1 MTSWTVDRQLAL
13 TACEA
18 VEAIKTGQLK
28 AADYVAT
35 LIARA
40 KALENLNALT
50 VLDVEGAL
58 AAARRVDSL
67 GANERARL
75 PLAGLPVV
83 VKDNINTRGMQTS
96 AGTPAL
102 EGFVPAR
109 HAPSVQRLVDAGA
122 ILLGKANMHEL
133 AFGITSTNLAPHCGP
148 VRNPYDPARIPG
160 GSSGGTAAAVAAR
173 IAPAGLGSDTGGST
187 RIPAALC
194 GIVGLR
200 PSVGDG
206 GTQRRYHDP
215 HAVVPISHTRDTVG
229 PMARTVAGV
238 ALLDA
243 VITGHGPL
251 AAASVTNLRIGLP
264 KPLWGGLE
272 TALEDVVRLALAK
285 LEAAGVTFVTVEM
298 GELLALND
306 RVSSAIALH
315 EPIDDLQAWLD
326 ANQPNHQPHHQPNR
340 QPNPAP
346 TARTVADVAARIAS
360 PDVRAAYDAV
370 LADVR
375 GPDYQTAMT
384 VWRPRLQQLYAQTFA
399 ANGLDAL
406 LFPTTRLAAVP
417 LDELNGSSRV
427 SIDGAAPIDEM
438 EAYLRNTDPASNAGI
453 PGLALPAGLIH
464 AKWPVGL
471 ELDGPLGSDRRLLA
485 IGLAFEQILGSL
497 PAPPL

>member
-1 MTSWTVDRQLAL
+1 MSLTAWTVDRQLEL
-13 TACEA
+13 TASEA
-18 VEAIKTGQLK
+18 VEAIRSGQLK

-40 KALENLNALT
+40 EALENLNALT

-58 AAARRVDSL
+58 AAARRIDAL
-67 GANERARL
+67 GLNERAHL
-75 PLAGLPVV
+75 PLAGLPVL
-83 VKDNINTRGMQTS
+83 VKDNINTRGLQTS
-96 AGTPAL
+96 AATPAL
-102 EGFVPAR
+102 EGFQPAR

-122 ILLGKANMHEL
+122 VVLGKANMHEL
-133 AFGITSTNLAPHCGP
+133 AFGITSTNLAPHAGP
-148 VRNPYDPARIPG
+148 VRNPYDPERIPG
-160 GSSGGTAAAVAAR
+160 GSSGGTAAAIAAR
-173 IAPAGLGSDTGGST
+173 IVPAGLGTDTGGST

-215 HAVVPISHTRDTVG
+215 QAVVPISHTRDTVG
-229 PMARTVAGV
+229 PMARTVADV

-251 AAASVTNLRIGLP
+251 AQAAVANLRIGLP
-264 KPLWGGLE
+264 APLWEGLE
-272 TALEDVVRLALAK
+272 AALEDVARGALAK
-285 LEAAGVTFVTVEM
+285 LEAAGVTMVPVEM
-298 GELLALND
+298 GDLLALND
-306 RVSSAIALH
+306 RVSFALALH
-315 EPIDDLQAWLD
+315 EPIEDLQAWLV
-326 ANQPNHQPHHQPNR
+326 ANK
-340 QPNPAP
+340 AP
-346 TARTVADVAARIAS
+346 VQSVAEVAVRIAS

-370 LADVR
+370 LADAR
-375 GPDYQTAMT
+375 GGDYQAAMT

-453 PGLALPAGLIH
+453 PGLALPAGLID
-464 AKWPVGL
+464 ARLPVGL

-485 IGLAFEQILGSL
+485 IGLAFEQILGCL
-497 PAPPL
+497 PAPMI

>member
-1 MTSWTVDRQLAL
+1 MTWTVDQQLELSA
-13 TACEA
+13 TEA
-18 VEAIKTGQLK
+18 VEAIHAGQLK

-35 LIARA
+35 LLARA
-40 KALENLNALT
+40 QALSNLNALT

-58 AAARRVDSL
+58 AAAQRIDAL
-67 GANERARL
+67 GASERARL

-83 VKDNINTRGMQTS
+83 VKDNINTRGLQTS
-96 AGTPAL
+96 AATPAL

-133 AFGITSTNLAPHCGP
+133 AFGITSTNLAPHAGP
-148 VRNPYDPARIPG
+148 VRNPWDPERIPG
-160 GSSGGTAAAVAAR
+160 GSSGGTAAAIAAH
-173 IAPAGLGSDTGGST
+173 IVPAGLGTDTGGST

-215 HAVVPISHTRDTVG
+215 QAVVPISHTRDTVG
-229 PMARTVAGV
+229 PMGRTVADV

-251 AAASVTNLRIGLP
+251 SPAAVTNLRIGLP
-264 KPLWGGLE
+264 APLWEGLE
-272 TALEDVVRLALAK
+272 AALEDVARAALAK
-285 LEAAGVTFVTVEM
+285 LEAAGITFVPVEM
-298 GELLALND
+298 SELLALND
-306 RVSSAIALH
+306 RVSYAIALH
-315 EPIDDLQAWLD
+315 EPIDDLAAWLV
-326 ANQPNHQPHHQPNR
+326 ANHA
-340 QPNPAP
+340 PAQ
-346 TARTVADVAARIAS
+346 TVAEVAARIAS

-370 LADVR
+370 LADARR
-375 GPDYQTAMT
+375 GDYHSAMT

-399 ANGLDAL
+399 ASGLDAL

-417 LDELNGSSRV
+417 IDELNGSSRV

-453 PGLALPAGLIH
+453 PGLALPAGLVD
-464 AKWPVGL
+464 ARLPVGL
-471 ELDGPLGSDRRLLA
+471 ELDGPAGGDRRLLA
-485 IGLAFEQILGSL
+485 IGLAFEAILGTL
-497 PAPPL
+497 PAPEI

>member
-1 MTSWTVDRQLAL
+1 MTWTVDQQLELSA
-13 TACEA
+13 TQA
-18 VEAIKTGQLK
+18 VEAIQAGQLK

-35 LIARA
+35 LLARA
-40 KALENLNALT
+40 QALSNLNALT

-58 AAARRVDSL
+58 ATAQRIDSL
-67 GANERARL
+67 GASERARL

-83 VKDNINTRGMQTS
+83 VKDNINTRGLQTS

-133 AFGITSTNLAPHCGP
+133 AFGITSTNLAPHAGP
-148 VRNPYDPARIPG
+148 VRNPWDPERIPG
-160 GSSGGTAAAVAAR
+160 GSSGGTAAAIAAR
-173 IAPAGLGSDTGGST
+173 IVPAGLGTDTGGST

-215 HAVVPISHTRDTVG
+215 QAVVPISHTRDTVG
-229 PMARTVAGV
+229 PMGRTVADV

-251 AAASVTNLRIGLP
+251 SPAAVTNLRIGLP
-264 KPLWGGLE
+264 APLWEGLE
-272 TALEDVVRLALAK
+272 AALEDVARAALAK
-285 LEAAGVTFVTVEM
+285 LEAAGVTFVPVEM
-298 GELLALND
+298 SELLALND
-306 RVSSAIALH
+306 RVSYAIALH
-315 EPIDDLQAWLD
+315 EPIDDLTAWLV
-326 ANQPNHQPHHQPNR
+326 ANHA
-340 QPNPAP
+340 PAQ
-346 TARTVADVAARIAS
+346 TVAEVAVRIAS

-370 LADVR
+370 LADAR
-375 GPDYQTAMT
+375 GGDYHSAMT

-399 ANGLDAL
+399 ASGLDAL

-417 LDELNGSSRV
+417 IDELNGSSRV

-453 PGLALPAGLIH
+453 PGLALPVGLVD
-464 AKWPVGL
+464 ARLPVGL
-471 ELDGPLGSDRRLLA
+471 ELDGPVGGDRRLLA
-485 IGLAFEQILGSL
+485 IGLAFEAILGTL
-497 PAPPL
+497 PAPEI

>member
-1 MTSWTVDRQLAL
+1 MTWTVDQQLELSA
-13 TACEA
+13 TQAI
-18 VEAIKTGQLK
+18 EAIHAGQLK

-35 LIARA
+35 LLARA
-40 KALENLNALT
+40 QALSNLNALT

-58 AAARRVDSL
+58 AAAQRIDAL

-83 VKDNINTRGMQTS
+83 VKDNINTRGLQTS

-133 AFGITSTNLAPHCGP
+133 AFGITSTNLAPHAGP
-148 VRNPYDPARIPG
+148 VRNPWDPERIPG
-160 GSSGGTAAAVAAR
+160 GSSGGTAAAIAAR
-173 IAPAGLGSDTGGST
+173 IVPAGLGTDTGGST

-206 GTQRRYHDP
+206 GTQRRYHDSQ
-215 HAVVPISHTRDTVG
+215 AVVPISHTRDTVG
-229 PMARTVAGV
+229 PMGRTVADV

-251 AAASVTNLRIGLP
+251 SPAAVTNLRIGLP
-264 KPLWGGLE
+264 APLWEGLE
-272 TALEDVVRLALAK
+272 AALEGVARAALAK
-285 LEAAGVTFVTVEM
+285 LEAAGVTLVPVEM
-298 GELLALND
+298 SELLALND
-306 RVSSAIALH
+306 RVSYAIALH
-315 EPIDDLQAWLD
+315 EPIDDLAAWLV
-326 ANQPNHQPHHQPNR
+326 ANH
-340 QPNPAP
+340 AP
-346 TARTVADVAARIAS
+346 ARTVAEVAARIAS

-370 LADVR
+370 LADTR
-375 GPDYQTAMT
+375 GGDYHAAMT

-399 ANGLDAL
+399 ASGLDAL

-417 LDELNGSSRV
+417 IDELNGSSRV

-453 PGLALPAGLIH
+453 PGLALPAGLVD
-464 AKWPVGL
+464 ARLPVGL
-471 ELDGPLGSDRRLLA
+471 ELDGPAGGDRRLLA
-485 IGLAFEQILGSL
+485 IGLAFEAILGTL
-497 PAPPL
+497 PAPEI

>member
-1 MTSWTVDRQLAL
+1 MSLTAWTVDRQLELSASQ
-13 TACEA
+13 A
-18 VEAIKTGQLK
+18 VEAIRSGQLK

-40 KALENLNALT
+40 QALANLNALT

-58 AAARRVDSL
+58 AAAQRIDAL
-67 GANERARL
+67 GPNERAHL

-83 VKDNINTRGMQTS
+83 VKDNINTRALQTS

-102 EGFVPAR
+102 EGFLPAR

-133 AFGITSTNLAPHCGP
+133 AFGITSTNLAPHAGP
-148 VRNPYDPARIPG
+148 VRNPYDPERIPG
-160 GSSGGTAAAVAAR
+160 GSSGGTAAAIAAR
-173 IAPAGLGSDTGGST
+173 IAPAGLGTDTGGST

-206 GTQRRYHDP
+206 ATQRRYHDP
-215 HAVVPISHTRDTVG
+215 LAVVPISHTRDTVG
-229 PMARTVAGV
+229 PMARTVADV
-238 ALLDA
+238 AMLDA

-251 AAASVTNLRIGLP
+251 AQAAVTNLRIGLP
-264 KPLWGGLE
+264 APLWEGLE
-272 TALEDVVRLALAK
+272 TALEDVAREALAK
-285 LEAAGVTFVTVEM
+285 LEAAGVCIVPVEM

-306 RVSSAIALH
+306 RVSYAIALH
-315 EPIDDLQAWLD
+315 EPIDDLAAWLA
-326 ANQPNHQPHHQPNR
+326 ANHA
-340 QPNPAP
+340 PA
-346 TARTVADVAARIAS
+346 RSVAEVAARIAS

-370 LADVR
+370 LADAR
-375 GPDYQTAMT
+375 GGDYQSAMT
-384 VWRPRLQQLYAQTFA
+384 VWRPRLQQLYAQTFS

-406 LFPTTRLAAVP
+406 LFPTTRLAAAP

-427 SIDGAAPIDEM
+427 SIDGGSPIDEM

-453 PGLALPAGLIH
+453 PGLALPAGLT
-464 AKWPVGL
+464 AARLPVGL

-497 PAPPL
+497 PGPTI

>member
-1 MTSWTVDRQLAL
+1 MTWTVDQQLELSA
-13 TACEA
+13 TQA
-18 VEAIKTGQLK
+18 VEAIHAGQLK

-35 LIARA
+35 LLARA
-40 KALENLNALT
+40 QALSNLNALT

-58 AAARRVDSL
+58 AAAQRIDSL

-83 VKDNINTRGMQTS
+83 VKDNINTRGLQTS

-133 AFGITSTNLAPHCGP
+133 AFGITSTNLAPHAGP
-148 VRNPYDPARIPG
+148 VRNPWDPERIPG
-160 GSSGGTAAAVAAR
+160 GSSGGTAAAIAAR
-173 IAPAGLGSDTGGST
+173 IVPAGLGTDTGGST

-215 HAVVPISHTRDTVG
+215 QAVVPISHTRDTVG
-229 PMARTVAGV
+229 PMGRTVADV

-251 AAASVTNLRIGLP
+251 SPAAVTNLRIGLP
-264 KPLWGGLE
+264 APLWEGLE
-272 TALEDVVRLALAK
+272 GTLEDVARAALAK
-285 LEAAGVTFVTVEM
+285 LEAAGVTFVPVEM
-298 GELLALND
+298 SELLALND
-306 RVSSAIALH
+306 RVSYAIALH
-315 EPIDDLQAWLD
+315 EPIDDLTAWLV
-326 ANQPNHQPHHQPNR
+326 ANHA
-340 QPNPAP
+340 PAQ
-346 TARTVADVAARIAS
+346 TVAEVAARIAS

-370 LADVR
+370 LADAR
-375 GPDYQTAMT
+375 GGDYHAAMT

-399 ANGLDAL
+399 ASGLDAL
-406 LFPTTRLAAVP
+406 LFPTTRLASVP
-417 LDELNGSSRV
+417 IDELNGSSRV

-453 PGLALPAGLIH
+453 PGLALPAGLID
-464 AKWPVGL
+464 ARLPVGL
-471 ELDGPLGSDRRLLA
+471 ELDGPAGGDRRLLA
-485 IGLAFEQILGSL
+485 IGLAFEAILGTL
-497 PAPPL
+497 PAPEI

>member
-1 MTSWTVDRQLAL
+1 MTWTVDQQLELSA
-13 TACEA
+13 TQAI
-18 VEAIKTGQLK
+18 EAIHAGQLK

-35 LIARA
+35 LLARA
-40 KALENLNALT
+40 QALSNLNALT

-58 AAARRVDSL
+58 AAAQRIDAL

-83 VKDNINTRGMQTS
+83 VKDNINTRGLQTS

-102 EGFVPAR
+102 EGFLPAR

-133 AFGITSTNLAPHCGP
+133 AFGITSTNLAPHAGP
-148 VRNPYDPARIPG
+148 VRNPWDPERISG
-160 GSSGGTAAAVAAR
+160 GSSGGTAAAIAAR
-173 IAPAGLGSDTGGST
+173 IVPAGLGTDTGGST

-215 HAVVPISHTRDTVG
+215 QAVVPISHTRDTVG
-229 PMARTVAGV
+229 PMGRTVADV

-251 AAASVTNLRIGLP
+251 SPAAVTNLRIGLP
-264 KPLWGGLE
+264 APLWEGLE
-272 TALEDVVRLALAK
+272 AALEDVARTALAK
-285 LEAAGVTFVTVEM
+285 LEAAGVTLVPVEM
-298 GELLALND
+298 SELLALND
-306 RVSSAIALH
+306 RVSYAIALH
-315 EPIDDLQAWLD
+315 EPIDDLAAWLV
-326 ANQPNHQPHHQPNR
+326 ANHA
-340 QPNPAP
+340 PAQ
-346 TARTVADVAARIAS
+346 TVAEVAARIAS

-370 LADVR
+370 LADAR
-375 GPDYQTAMT
+375 GGDYHAAMT

-399 ANGLDAL
+399 ASGLDAL

-417 LDELNGSSRV
+417 IDELNGSSRV

-453 PGLALPAGLIH
+453 PGLALPAGLVD
-464 AKWPVGL
+464 ARLPVGL
-471 ELDGPLGSDRRLLA
+471 ELDGPAGGDRRLLA
-485 IGLAFEQILGSL
+485 IGLAFEAILGTL
-497 PAPPL
+497 PAPEI

>member
-1 MTSWTVDRQLAL
+1 MTWTVDQQLDLSA
-13 TACEA
+13 TQA
-18 VEAIKTGQLK
+18 VEAIHAGQLK

-35 LIARA
+35 LLARA
-40 KALENLNALT
+40 QALSNLNALT

-58 AAARRVDSL
+58 ACAQRIDAL

-83 VKDNINTRGMQTS
+83 VKDNINTRGLQTS

-133 AFGITSTNLAPHCGP
+133 AFGITSTNLAPHAGP
-148 VRNPYDPARIPG
+148 VRNPWDPERIPG
-160 GSSGGTAAAVAAR
+160 GSSGGTAAAIAAR
-173 IAPAGLGSDTGGST
+173 IVPAGLGTDTGGST

-215 HAVVPISHTRDTVG
+215 QAVVPISHTRDTVG
-229 PMARTVAGV
+229 PMGRTVADV

-251 AAASVTNLRIGLP
+251 SPAAVTNLRIGLP
-264 KPLWGGLE
+264 APLWEGLE
-272 TALEDVVRLALAK
+272 AALEDVARAALAK
-285 LEAAGVTFVTVEM
+285 LEAAGVTLVPVEM
-298 GELLALND
+298 SELLALND
-306 RVSSAIALH
+306 RVSYAIALH
-315 EPIDDLQAWLD
+315 EPIDDLTAWLV
-326 ANQPNHQPHHQPNR
+326 ANH
-340 QPNPAP
+340 AP
-346 TARTVADVAARIAS
+346 VQTVAEVAARIAS

-370 LADVR
+370 LADAR
-375 GPDYQTAMT
+375 GGDYHVAMT

-399 ANGLDAL
+399 ASGLDAL

-417 LDELNGSSRV
+417 IDEMNGSSRV

-453 PGLALPAGLIH
+453 PGLALPAGLID
-464 AKWPVGL
+464 ARLPVGL
-471 ELDGPLGSDRRLLA
+471 ELDGPAGGDRRLLA
-485 IGLAFEQILGSL
+485 IGLAFEAILGTL
-497 PAPPL
+497 PAPEI

>member
-1 MTSWTVDRQLAL
+1 MTAWTVDRQLEL

-18 VEAIKTGQLK
+18 VEAIRSGRLK

-40 KALENLNALT
+40 EALENLNALT

-58 AAARRVDSL
+58 AAAQRIDALS
-67 GANERARL
+67 ASERERL

-122 ILLGKANMHEL
+122 VLLGKANMHEL

-148 VRNPYDPARIPG
+148 VRNPYDPERIPG

-173 IAPAGLGSDTGGST
+173 IVPAGLGSDTGGST

-215 HAVVPISHTRDTVG
+215 NAVVPISHTRDTVG
-229 PMARTVAGV
+229 PMARTVADV

-264 KPLWGGLE
+264 KPLWEGLE
-272 TALEDVVRLALAK
+272 AALEAVARLALAR
-285 LEAAGVTFVTVEM
+285 LEAAGVTFVPVEM
-298 GELLALND
+298 PELLALND
-306 RVSSAIALH
+306 RVSFALALH
-315 EPIDDLQAWLD
+315 EPIDDLKAWLT
-326 ANQPNHQPHHQPNR
+326 ANQA
-340 QPNPAP
+340 PAH
-346 TARTVADVAARIAS
+346 TVADVAARIAS

-375 GPDYQTAMT
+375 GPDYQTALT

-453 PGLALPAGLIH
+453 PGLALPAGLID
-464 AKWPVGL
+464 ARWPVGL
-471 ELDGPLGSDRRLLA
+471 ELDGPAGSDRRLLA

-497 PAPPL
+497 PAPLI

>member
-1 MTSWTVDRQLAL
+1 MTWTVDQQLAL
-13 TACEA
+13 SATQAI
-18 VEAIKTGQLK
+18 EAIHAGQLK

-35 LIARA
+35 LLARA
-40 KALENLNALT
+40 QALSNLNALT
-50 VLDVEGAL
+50 ALDVEGAL
-58 AAARRVDSL
+58 AAAQRIDAL

-83 VKDNINTRGMQTS
+83 VKDNINTRGLQTS

-133 AFGITSTNLAPHCGP
+133 AFGITSTNLAPHAGP
-148 VRNPYDPARIPG
+148 VRNPWDPERIPG
-160 GSSGGTAAAVAAR
+160 GSSGGTAAAIAAR
-173 IAPAGLGSDTGGST
+173 IVPAGLGTDTGGST

-215 HAVVPISHTRDTVG
+215 QAVVPISHTRDTVG
-229 PMARTVAGV
+229 PMGRTVADV

-251 AAASVTNLRIGLP
+251 SPAAVTNLRIGLP
-264 KPLWGGLE
+264 APLWEGLE
-272 TALEDVVRLALAK
+272 AALEDVARAALAK
-285 LEAAGVTFVTVEM
+285 FEAAGVTLVPVEM
-298 GELLALND
+298 SELLALND
-306 RVSSAIALH
+306 RVSYAIALH
-315 EPIDDLQAWLD
+315 EPIDDLAAWLV
-326 ANQPNHQPHHQPNR
+326 ANH
-340 QPNPAP
+340 AP
-346 TARTVADVAARIAS
+346 TRTVAEVAARIAS

-370 LADVR
+370 LADTR
-375 GPDYQTAMT
+375 GGDYHAAMT

-399 ANGLDAL
+399 ASGLDAL

-417 LDELNGSSRV
+417 IDELNGSSRV

-453 PGLALPAGLIH
+453 PGLALPAGLVD
-464 AKWPVGL
+464 ARLPVGL
-471 ELDGPLGSDRRLLA
+471 ELDGPAGGDRRLLA
-485 IGLAFEQILGSL
+485 IGLAFEAILGTL
-497 PAPPL
+497 PAPEI